1 VSLISLI
8 ITLAVVGL
16 LLWLATTYIP
26 MNDTIKKILIGV
38 VVCVTILWLL
48 SVFGVIGT
56 ISNVQVPRLH

>member
-1 VSLISLI
+1 MSLISLI